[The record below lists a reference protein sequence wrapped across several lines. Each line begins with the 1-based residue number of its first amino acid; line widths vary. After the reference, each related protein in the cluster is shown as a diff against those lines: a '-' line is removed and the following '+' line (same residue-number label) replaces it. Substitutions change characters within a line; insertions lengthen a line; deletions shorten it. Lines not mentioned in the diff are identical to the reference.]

1 MLIVLTSCRVVW
13 VLKELEPEN
22 WVNNGG
28 TDFAVQ
34 LKAPNVQ
41 DVIQKVRWPF
51 RLPSWGGMS
60 CSGGLLRGL
69 VGRCITQEEVTLQA
83 SVLQTRLSTQMML
96 FAQCKHSLIQ
106 PMQAHFQ
113 ELSPHVVNSH

>member
-1 MLIVLTSCRVVW
+1 MW

-41 DVIQKVRWPF
+41 DVIQKVSRQV
-51 RLPSWGGMS
+51 RLLSWDIIS
-60 CSGGLLRGL
+60 CSGGTTSMCLRGL
-69 VGRCITQEEVTLQA
+69 VGCCITG
-83 SVLQTRLSTQMML
+83 LSTQMPL
-96 FAQCKHSLIQ
+96 FAECKHSLI
-106 PMQAHFQ
+106 
-113 ELSPHVVNSH
+113 EVGC

>member
-1 MLIVLTSCRVVW
+1 MVW

-41 DVIQKVRWPF
+41 DVIQKVSWQF
-51 RLPSWGGMS
+51 RLLSLDAIF
-60 CSGGLLRGL
+60 CSRRQDIC
-69 VGRCITQEEVTLQA
+69 VYEEPGR
-83 SVLQTRLSTQMML
+83 VLT
-96 FAQCKHSLIQ
+96 K
-106 PMQAHFQ
+106 
-113 ELSPHVVNSH
+113 